1 MPMRINSCIW
11 ELHLVP
17 SGIVTENHEYVNGG
31 SLNMDK
37 MKKVGLLGAAA
48 LIGAGL
54 AALSDEKIRDFVK
67 EKVEAGKLSKEEG
80 KILVEDLISETKR
93 QKLSLEKNILEKL
106 HDSVK
111 MADKELDE
119 LTDRIDE
126 LKIQELES
134 ELERMKSLRKGQQ

>member
-1 MPMRINSCIW
+1 
-11 ELHLVP
+11 
-17 SGIVTENHEYVNGG
+17 
-31 SLNMDK
+31 MDK

-54 AALSDEKIRDFVK
+54 AALSEERIREFVK
-67 EKVEAGKLSKEEG
+67 EKVDAGNISKEEG
-80 KILVEDLISETKR
+80 KVLVEDLISETKR
-93 QKLSLEKNILEKL
+93 QKLSLEKNIVEKL

-111 MADKELDE
+111 VADKELDE
-119 LTDRIDE
+119 LTDRIDD